1 MRTWGGWGRG
11 KLGQSESSIDI
22 YTLWNV
28 KQIAS
33 GKQQHSTGRSAQC
46 FAMTYRGGIG
56 RVGVRL
62 KREGIW
68 GYMYAYG

>member
-1 MRTWGGWGRG
+1 MGRG
-11 KLGQSESSIDI
+11 KLGQSESNIDL
-22 YTLWNV
+22 YTLPNV

-33 GKQQHSTGRSAQC
+33 GKQQHSTRRSAQC
-46 FAMTYRGGIG
+46 FVTTYRGGTG
-56 RVGVRL
+56 KVGGRL